1 MESTTIA
8 VLIVLLMAALLP
20 IVPQMVE
27 FRIKALYWIGWD
39 SMAKLHQRVF
49 AQIVVAVRVLFIVVG
64 LIFATKLVTD

>member
-39 SMAKLHQRVF
+39 SMAKLHQKAF
-49 AQIVVAVRVLFIVVG
+49 AHIVVAVRMLLIVVG